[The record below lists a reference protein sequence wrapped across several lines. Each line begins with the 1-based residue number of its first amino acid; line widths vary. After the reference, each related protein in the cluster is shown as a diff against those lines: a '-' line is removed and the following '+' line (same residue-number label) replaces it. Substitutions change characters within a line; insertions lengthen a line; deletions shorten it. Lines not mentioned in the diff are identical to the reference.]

1 MTEDPGMFALEWIQ
15 AVGRDDAES
24 VWPRLTPDFRLAMAQ
39 AWLSRNPAA
48 LKDPQ
53 AADLDRDS
61 LVRALAASSPE
72 HPLFRPLSRVS
83 LREIRNSYDNLS
95 TDQLGIASR
104 PRPVGP
110 DLELMRLFYLP
121 DLDVDSNGNYSFA
134 PGASAR
140 TANVI
145 LLRDGQA
152 WVVAGVGDH
161 LLRPGWPPV
170 LERVVQPED

>member
-1 MTEDPGMFALEWIQ
+1 MFALEWIQ
-15 AVGRDDAES
+15 AVGRDDVEP
-24 VWPRLTPDFRLAMAQ
+24 VWPRMTPDFRLAMAQ
-39 AWLSRNPAA
+39 AWLSRNPTA

-53 AADLDRDS
+53 ASGLDRDS
-61 LVRALAASSPE
+61 LVRALAVDSPE
-72 HPLFRPLSRVS
+72 HPLFRHLSRVS

-110 DLELMRLFYLP
+110 DMELMRLFHLP
-121 DLDVDSNGNYSFA
+121 DLDVDGSGNYSLA

-145 LLRDGQA
+145 LRRDGQA
-152 WVVAGVGDH
+152 WAVAGVGDY
-161 LLRPGWPPV
+161 LLHPGWPPV